1 MATKETIQILIEGLY
16 SGNKRS
22 LSKLI
27 SFVELG
33 DKHSEKIYSS
43 VKDRLGKAM
52 VIGLTGPPGAGKST
66 LSSSLV
72 STYRKKSKSI
82 GVLAFDPNSPFTGG
96 AVLGD
101 RVRMQEHYLDSDVF
115 IRSFSN
121 RGASGGLAPVAY
133 DAINLLDAFGFD
145 VILVETVGVGQ
156 TELDVINV
164 VDIVLGV
171 VVPEGGDSV
180 QSMKA
185 GLMEIADV
193 FVVNKSDRPGADRMV
208 ANIKSTMTLLQN
220 EDVKILKTQANKAIG
235 IDHLAEV
242 VYKIYMDRN
251 FTGLLDSIRQ
261 KRRVAA
267 MLDWVRVDLNNKI
280 DLISSENVDGAA
292 ISEIYDKVCIGDLN
306 PRTGANLILGAM
318 LK

>member
-72 STYRKKSKSI
+72 STYRKQSKSI

-96 AVLGD
+96 AGLGE
-101 RVRMQEHYLDSDVF
+101 RVRMQEQYLDSDVF

-261 KRRVAA
+261 KRRVTA

-280 DLISSENVDGAA
+280 DLISSQNVDDAA